1 MIWIS
6 DIIIGLVGK
15 YFTYVNDIKIQ
26 DIDDSLNRL
35 TKIRKNVLVCLTE
48 LLSNLI
54 IKTIC

>member
-35 TKIRKNVLVCLTE
+35 TKSEKM
-48 LLSNLI
+48 S
-54 IKTIC
+54 